1 MKLTHET
8 RDARDTGATKQPSK
22 EQSMKEPK
30 NSTGLSHSARS
41 QFSRAPSPD
50 KMPPRTASRQPLL
63 VALVVVLVCCGAR
76 SDGILRG
83 TAAAAEAAAAG
94 EAAPRRSPYANLLKQ
109 STLDGAAYPAW
120 AHHHWVWLVSFDAN
134 QTSELDLVNGYLIRN
149 IPVRISIARV
159 LSLSLS

>member
-1 MKLTHET
+1 
-8 RDARDTGATKQPSK
+8 
-22 EQSMKEPK
+22 MKEPK
-30 NSTGLSHSARS
+30 NSTPLTLARS

-83 TAAAAEAAAAG
+83 TAAAAAAAEAAAAG
-94 EAAPRRSPYANLLKQ
+94 EAAPRRSPHANLLKQ

-149 IPVRISIARV
+149 IPVRISFSR
-159 LSLSLS
+159 SLSLEILT